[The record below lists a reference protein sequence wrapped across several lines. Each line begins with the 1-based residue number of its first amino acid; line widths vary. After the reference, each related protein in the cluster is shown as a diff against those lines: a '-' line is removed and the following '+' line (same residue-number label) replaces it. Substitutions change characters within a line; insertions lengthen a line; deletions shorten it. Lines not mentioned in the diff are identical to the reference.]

1 MRNNTKE
8 SSLTIPDKQKAVEQ
22 GLRYKFLFSNRSNQ
36 PMNLLDRMAHY
47 NVNGVSIAVINN
59 GELEWAN
66 AYGISD
72 IETKHLVT
80 KDTLFQAGSIS
91 KSITALGILLL
102 VQEGKIDLDVDV
114 NQYLKSWHLP
124 DNEFTV
130 TEKVTLRRVLS
141 HSAGLTVSGFP
152 GYHMSATI
160 PSLTQILDGVNPPAN
175 TEPVRVNRIP
185 GTKWSYSGGGTTIA
199 QLLIEDITGQP
210 FHLWMEKNVLNK
222 LEMSLSTFDNYPN
235 ESYLLASGHNS
246 QGKYIDG
253 KHHIYPEMAAAG
265 LWSTATDIAKF
276 VMYIQNIF
284 SSTDSP
290 FLKQDL
296 IREMLKPQIY
306 AMGKSHS
313 GLGVFLENLP
323 DETVFEHAGQDHG
336 FIANYRGLIHQKCG
350 FSIMMNSYENG
361 WYLMEEISNSIAD
374 VYGWKNFS
382 PTYKTIF
389 SNDKELY
396 QTFKGTY
403 KEKENNREISILT
416 DGKKLFLKETKEM
429 KKIELHPES
438 NDLFFNQEWGQT
450 IEFRHEN
457 NELIMND
464 SNNANIPY
472 YKV

>member
-1 MRNNTKE
+1 MRPHTKK
-8 SSLTIPDKQKAVEQ
+8 SSLTILEKQKAVEQ
-22 GLRYKFLFSNRSNQ
+22 GLRCKFLFSNRSNQ
-36 PMNLLDRMAHY
+36 RMNLLERMAHY

-66 AYGISD
+66 AYGVADVES
-72 IETKHLVT
+72 KQLVT
-80 KDTLFQAGSIS
+80 TNTLFQVGSIS
-91 KSITALGILLL
+91 KSITAFGILLL
-102 VQEGKIDLDVDV
+102 VQEGKVDLDIDV
-114 NQYLKSWHLP
+114 NQYLKFWHVP

-130 TEKVTLRRVLS
+130 TEKVTLRRILT

-152 GYHMSATI
+152 GYQLGTTI
-160 PSLTQILDGVNPPAN
+160 PSLTQILDGINPPAN

-185 GTKWSYSGGGTTIA
+185 GTKWSYSGGGTTIV

-210 FHLWMEKNVLNK
+210 FHLWMEKNALNK
-222 LEMSLSTFDNYPN
+222 LEMTLSTFDNYPN

-246 QGKYIDG
+246 QGKCIDG

-276 VMYIQNIF
+276 VIYIQNIF
-284 SSTDSP
+284 SRIDSP

-296 IREMLKPQIY
+296 IREILKPQIY
-306 AMGKSHS
+306 AMGKYQC

-323 DETVFEHAGQDHG
+323 DEVVFEHAGQDRG

-350 FSIMMNSYENG
+350 LSIMMNSDENG

-374 VYGWKNFS
+374 VYGWKNVS

-389 SNDKELY
+389 LTDKELY
-396 QTFKGTY
+396 QTFKGSY
-403 KEKENNREISILT
+403 KEKDNNRAISILT
-416 DGKKLFLKETKEM
+416 DGKKLFLKETQEM
-429 KKIELHPES
+429 KQIELHPES
-438 NDLFFNQEWGQT
+438 NYLFFTQEGGHT
-450 IEFRHEN
+450 IEFRHDN
-457 NELIMND
+457 NELILND
-464 SNNANIPY
+464 SNSANIPY